1 MCNSSFARILLVSS
15 ILSGFLVWGQTP
27 ATSSSAPASGPTI
40 SAATEQIPLADLQA
54 LVQKQFG
61 AGFEVVTEPPLSK
74 VGGAKVLTDQPNIA
88 TWSPLLVGDFDGDGV
103 EDAVIIARNKNAL
116 IESDAYH
123 YKVSDPYNGHF
134 GYGNPEVTMDFNAQD
149 PVHNLDLL
157 IIHGSGKE
165 GWRAETPKAKFV
177 VINVPFELATVA
189 HATLKKKSVNAIR
202 VEESD
207 TMSSLIFW
215 DGKKYRYAPGGGTL

>member
-1 MCNSSFARILLVSS
+1 MRISGFARILLV
-15 ILSGFLVWGQTP
+15 FCLVPASLAWGQT
-27 ATSSSAPASGPTI
+27 SSATAPGA
-40 SAATEQIPLADLQA
+40 SAAVSPAEMSLAELSA
-54 LVQKQFG
+54 LVKKQFG
-61 AGFEVVTEPPLSK
+61 SGFEIVAEPPLSK
-74 VGGAKVLTDQPNIA
+74 VGGAKPLNDPPEHV
-88 TWSPLLVGDFDGDGV
+88 TWSPLLIGDFDGDGV

-123 YKVSDPYNGHF
+123 YKVSDPYNDHF
-134 GYGNPEVTMDFNAQD
+134 GYGTPEVTMDFNAHD

-157 IIHGSGKE
+157 IIHGAGKE

-177 VINVPFELATVA
+177 IINVPFELASVA
-189 HATLKKKSVNAIR
+189 RATLKKKAVNAIR

-215 DGKKYRYAPGGGTL
+215 DGKKYRYSPGGGTL

>member
-1 MCNSSFARILLVSS
+1 MSNCKRAFILL
-15 ILSGFLVWGQTP
+15 ICCAGFLVWGQAPSTP
-27 ATSSSAPASGPTI
+27 SAPATPAASASGAQI
-40 SAATEQIPLADLQA
+40 SASELAA

-61 AGFEVVTEPPLSK
+61 GGFEIVTSPPLAK
-74 VGGAKVLTDQPNIA
+74 IGGAKPMGDIPENA
-88 TWSPLLVGDFDGDGV
+88 AWSPLLIGDFDGDGV

-123 YKVSDPYNGHF
+123 YKVSDPYSDHF
-134 GYGNPEVTMDFNAQD
+134 GYGNPEVTMDFNAHD

-165 GWRAETPKAKFV
+165 GWRADKPKAKY
-177 VINVPFELATVA
+177 VIINIPFEMASVA
-189 HATLKKKSVNAIR
+189 RATLKKKAVDAIR

-215 DGKKYRYAPGGGTL
+215 DGKKYRYTPGGGTL